1 MYNVFVVMFADT
13 KIEDPAARCVKLEI
27 ENMQLIEENGD
38 LKAKVEWFEEQH
50 RLALQHRFGASSEKT
65 DPNQCIL
72 FNEAEVLAEPSA
84 LEPTLEEITYKRRKA
99 VGKRDEQLAD
109 LPEIIVP
116 YTLPA
121 EEQVCPCCEGD
132 LHKMG
137 EEIRRELKIVPAQ
150 VSVVKHVRHVYS
162 CRHCQVNEIETPV
175 KTAWMPAPA
184 FPNSLASPS
193 AVAYI
198 MNGKYV
204 EGLPLYRQEQILS
217 RLGVELSR
225 QTMANWMIRG
235 AEYLKIVYDQLKV
248 HLLEQDIL
256 HADETTLQVLHE
268 EGRAPE
274 TKSYLW
280 LYRSGRDEA
289 PIVLFE
295 YQKTRAAEHPKLFLQ
310 DFCGYLHVDGYSA
323 YGCLTGVILAGCWA
337 HARRQFVEALDALS
351 PIARKKAVAAEGLA
365 FCNKLYAIE
374 HDLKELSPDER
385 KAQRTERSAPVLQE
399 FKTWLSAKS
408 ITVAPRAKTGEAIRY
423 CTNQW
428 GKLNNFLLDG
438 RLEVDNN
445 RAERSIKSFVTGR
458 KAWLFANTPEGATA
472 SATIYSLVETAK
484 ENGLNPFKY
493 LTYLFEQLPNVD
505 CTSPAALD
513 RLLPR
518 SRELPD
524 EVRMPVKKR

>member
-1 MYNVFVVMFADT
+1 MVMFAET
-13 KIEDPAARCVKLEI
+13 KIEDPNARCVELELA
-27 ENMQLIEENGD
+27 NMQLIEEIGD
-38 LKAKVEWFEEQH
+38 LKARIEWFEQQYK
-50 RLALQHRFGASSEKT
+50 LSLKLRFGASSEKT
-65 DPNQCIL
+65 DPNQAQL
-72 FNEAEVLAEPSA
+72 FDEAEVLAEPSA
-84 LEPTLEEITYKRRKA
+84 VEPTLEEVTYKRRKTK
-99 VGKRDEQLAD
+99 GKRDEQLAD
-109 LPEIIVP
+109 LPVEEIP
-116 YTLPA
+116 YPLPL
-121 EEQVCPCCEGD
+121 EEQVCPCCKGD

-137 EEIRRELKIVPAQ
+137 EDVRRELKIVPAQ
-150 VSVVKHVRHVYS
+150 VSVVKHVRYVYS
-162 CRHCQVNEIETPV
+162 CRHCQAHEIETPV

-193 AVAYI
+193 AVSYI
-198 MNGKYV
+198 MNGKFV
-204 EGLPLYRQEQILS
+204 EGLPLNRQEQILS

-235 AEYLKIVYDQLKV
+235 AEYLKIVYDRLKV

-295 YQKTRAAEHPKLFLQ
+295 YQRTRAAEHPKHFLQ

-323 YGCLTGVILAGCWA
+323 YGCLTGVALAGCWA

-351 PIARKKAVAAEGLA
+351 PMARKKTAAAEGLA

-374 HDLKELSPDER
+374 HDLKDLSPEER
-385 KAQRTERSAPVLQE
+385 KARRLERSVPILQE

-408 ITVAPRAKTGEAIRY
+408 ITVAPRVKTGEAIRY
-423 CTNQW
+423 CNNQW
-428 GKLNNFLLDG
+428 SKLNNFLLDG
-438 RLEVDNN
+438 RLEIDNN
-445 RAERSIKSFVTGR
+445 RAERSIKSFVMGR

-472 SATIYSLVETAK
+472 SATIYSIVETAK

-493 LTYLFEQLPNVD
+493 LTYLFEQLPNID
-505 CTSPAALD
+505 CTNPAAVD
-513 RLLPR
+513 RLLPT
-518 SRELPD
+518 SPELPD
-524 EVRMPVKKR
+524 AVRMSAKKR